1 MRPHFSCWLRSEGS
15 PPPVAPS
22 EASKLVVASE
32 AGGLS
37 ERVTAAG
44 PAAGALRMEHFC
56 RVRVG
61 WGRGEGGA
69 L

>member
-1 MRPHFSCWLRSEGS
+1 MRPHFSCWLCSEGS

-37 ERVTAAG
+37 ERVTAAL
-44 PAAGALRMEHFC
+44 PQEH
-56 RVRVG
+56 
-61 WGRGEGGA
+61 
-69 L
+69 